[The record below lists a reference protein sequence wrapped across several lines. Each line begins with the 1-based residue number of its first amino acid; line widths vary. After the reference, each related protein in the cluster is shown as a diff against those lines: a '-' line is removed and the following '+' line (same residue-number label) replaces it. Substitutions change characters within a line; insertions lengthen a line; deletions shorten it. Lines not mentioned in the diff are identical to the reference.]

1 MGGPNVKAI
10 CLLSGGLDSSLAAK
24 LVLDQGVRV
33 LAVNFVIPFG
43 RCGNASESPARRMA
57 DSLGA
62 AFRRISLG
70 SDYLEVVRH
79 PHYGYGSNVNPCID
93 CRIFM
98 LRRAGEM
105 MDREGAS
112 FVVTG
117 EVVGQRP
124 MSQRLDT
131 MRRIEKDSGLEGLL
145 LRPLSAKLLAPTIP
159 EIEGWV
165 NRDALLAVSGR
176 SRKELI
182 KLAGELGVTGY
193 TTPGGGC
200 LLTDPKFAGRVRDLL
215 AHDTF
220 TLDDVELLKVG
231 RHLRFPGGPKLVVGR
246 NEGDN
251 EELESLAVEG
261 DTVLTTE
268 ECPGPVAMSSQSVLG
283 AFARST
289 LATTLPDSRNAKSVA
304 FVFESPCVQ

>member
-1 MGGPNVKAI
+1 VEI
-10 CLLSGGLDSSLAAK
+10 
-24 LVLDQGVRV
+24 

-43 RCGNASESPARRMA
+43 RCAEASGSPARRMA
-57 DSLGA
+57 DSLGV
-62 AFRRISLG
+62 AFRQVSLG
-70 SDYLEVVRH
+70 SDYLDVVRH

-98 LRRAGEM
+98 LRKAGEM
-105 MDREGAS
+105 MGGEGAS

-145 LRPLSAKLLAPTIP
+145 LRPLSAQLLAPTVP

-165 NRDALLAVSGR
+165 KRDALLAVSGR

-182 KLAGELGVTGY
+182 RLARELGVTDY

-215 AHDTF
+215 IHDTF
-220 TLDDVELLKVG
+220 TLDDVDLLKVG
-231 RHLRFPGGPKLVVGR
+231 RHLRLPGGPKLVVGR
-246 NEGDN
+246 NESDN

-268 ECPGPVAMSSQSVLG
+268 ECPGPVAILRGVVGEEDVRLAAGIVARYSDGRKSGSV
-283 AFARST
+283 RVRIE
-289 LATTLPDSRNAKSVA
+289 SRDGSRTEQV
-304 FVFESPCVQ
+304 SPIDPAQASELMI